1 MMLNNAGKINQCL
14 EFPYTNQATVG
25 QGIDFRGNI
34 YPTPLLHH
42 NLENIVKVIY
52 K

>member
-1 MMLNNAGKINQCL
+1 MMINNAGKINQCL
-14 EFPYTNQATVG
+14 EFPYTAQATVG
-25 QGIDFRGNI
+25 QGIDLTGNL

-42 NLENIVKVIY
+42 SWENIVKVIY